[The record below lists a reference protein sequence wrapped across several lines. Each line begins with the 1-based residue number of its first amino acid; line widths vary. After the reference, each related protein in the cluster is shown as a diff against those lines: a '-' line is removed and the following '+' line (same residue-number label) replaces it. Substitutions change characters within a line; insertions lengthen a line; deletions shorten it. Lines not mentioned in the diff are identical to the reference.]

1 MNNYLEI
8 SKRFPSLL
16 SDVMA
21 KCFSTKQGNERR
33 IESRRDH
40 NYQQQQTSVL

>member
-21 KCFSTKQGNERR
+21 KCFSTKQG